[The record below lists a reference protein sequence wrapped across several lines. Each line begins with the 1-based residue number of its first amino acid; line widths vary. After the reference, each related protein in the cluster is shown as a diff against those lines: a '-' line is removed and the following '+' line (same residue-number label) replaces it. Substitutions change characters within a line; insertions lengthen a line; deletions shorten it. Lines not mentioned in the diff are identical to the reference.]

1 MKYGIIGR
9 TAEGTELCDGQTI
22 KTRVLAEEIKH
33 AYPDSTIIVADTY
46 NYKKRALHLISR
58 IIKILK
64 ECDIVFIL
72 LSRNGMRVI
81 FPLVNSL
88 NTLFHRS
95 IFHDCIG
102 GALDELVKHNPK
114 LIVELNKFS
123 VNWVESRQLKLRLEE
138 LGVKNVEYLPNFKRL
153 NSVSIDELKPFSG
166 NIFKFCTFSRVNEA
180 KGIGRAA
187 QAIIH
192 LNKQS
197 GHQVAALDIYG
208 PIEDHYDEILNQ
220 YINESNGAV
229 VYKGVIPSDKSV
241 EVLKEYYVLLFPTT
255 FYGEGFPGTVIDAFS
270 SGLPIIATDWHLNGE
285 IIQDGYTGLL
295 YDPEQPEKLKELME
309 KLMDDPALVFEMR
322 KNCLAEAKKYSPD
335 KVMDVINAK
344 INAIC
349 NDKA

>member
-46 NYKKRALHLISR
+46 NYKKRALHLIGR
-58 IIKILK
+58 IIKTLK

-88 NTLFHRS
+88 NTLFHKP

-102 GALDELVKHNPK
+102 GALDELVKQNPK

-153 NSVSIDELKPFSG
+153 KSIEKDCLVLSYPKQFR
-166 NIFKFCTFSRVNEA
+166 FCTFSRVNEA
-180 KGIGRAA
+180 KGIGRACEA
-187 QAIIH
+187 VIGINRKYGFTKA
-192 LNKQS
+192 K
-197 GHQVAALDIYG
+197 LDIYG
-208 PIEDHYDEILNQ
+208 PIEDNYDSILKN
-220 YINESNGAV
+220 YIDSSNCAISYHGTVAA
-229 VYKGVIPSDKSV
+229 DKSV
-241 EVLKEYYVLLFPTT
+241 EILSDAYALLFPTT
-255 FYGEGFPGTVIDAFS
+255 FYGEGFPGTLIDAFS
-270 SGLPIIATDWHLNGE
+270 AGIPIIATDWHLNSE
-285 IIQDGYTGLL
+285 IIQEGYTGLL
-295 YDPEQPEKLKELME
+295 YRPEEPEKLMVLME
-309 KLMDDPALVFEMR
+309 DLMNSPELVFAMR
-322 KNCLAEAKKYSPD
+322 KHCLEEAKNYTPER
-335 KVMDVINAK
+335 VMEIIQRRIDLELS
-344 INAIC
+344 C
-349 NDKA
+349 

>member
-22 KTRVLAEEIKH
+22 KTRVLAEEINH

-153 NSVSIDELKPFSG
+153 NVIEEDSLELTYPKKFR
-166 NIFKFCTFSRVNEA
+166 FCTFSRANEA
-180 KGIGRAA
+180 KGRTC
-187 QAIIH
+187 QA
-192 LNKQS
+192 
-197 GHQVAALDIYG
+197 
-208 PIEDHYDEILNQ
+208 
-220 YINESNGAV
+220 
-229 VYKGVIPSDKSV
+229 
-241 EVLKEYYVLLFPTT
+241 
-255 FYGEGFPGTVIDAFS
+255 VIDINQKYGCVKAK
-270 SGLPIIATDWHLNGE
+270 LEPIQI
-285 IIQDGYTGLL
+285 
-295 YDPEQPEKLKELME
+295 
-309 KLMDDPALVFEMR
+309 
-322 KNCLAEAKKYSPD
+322 
-335 KVMDVINAK
+335 
-344 INAIC
+344 
-349 NDKA
+349 